1 MSTEHSHTGP
11 RGTIYHI
18 HIDDTPPD
26 GPLAGHE
33 EYTVATE
40 EELEYEATIA
50 HLRAQN
56 AQLLAALELAGHTS
70 MCSED
75 STLTPTAKE
84 GRGLCERCAAIAS
97 SKEEQK

>member
-1 MSTEHSHTGP
+1 MNHTLEHSHTGP

-26 GPLAGHE
+26 GPLAERE

-50 HLRAQN
+50 KLEAQN
-56 AQLLAALELAGHTS
+56 ADLLAALEGIALGA
-70 MCSED
+70 CCQ
-75 STLTPTAKE
+75 TPGCNTDDPKCYVMEA
-84 GRGLCERCAAIAS
+84 CAAIAHV
-97 SKEEQK
+97 KGETG

>member
-1 MSTEHSHTGP
+1 MSREHSHTGP

-50 HLRAQN
+50 RLRAQN
-56 AQLLAALELAGHTS
+56 AQLLEALEWAFEHIQATHCYSDRWYELRA
-70 MCSED
+70 
-75 STLTPTAKE
+75 L
-84 GRGLCERCAAIAS
+84 IAS